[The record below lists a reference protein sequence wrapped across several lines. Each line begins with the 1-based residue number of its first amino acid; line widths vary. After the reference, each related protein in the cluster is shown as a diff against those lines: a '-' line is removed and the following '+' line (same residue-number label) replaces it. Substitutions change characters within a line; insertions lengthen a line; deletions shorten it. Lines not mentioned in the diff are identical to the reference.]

1 MNILRKEA
9 KPVLGCTGPTLVS
22 FAVSAAKD
30 AIGGNPESVKVYVDR
45 DTYKNSISVDIPGTQ
60 KMGLSI
66 TAALGAV
73 CGDSRLGLEVLK
85 T

>member
-1 MNILRKEA
+1 M
-9 KPVLGCTGPTLVS
+9 S

-30 AIGGNPESVKVYVDR
+30 AIGGNPELVKIYLDR
-45 DTYKNSISVDIPGTQ
+45 DTYKHSISVDIPGTQ

-66 TAALGAV
+66 TTALGAV
-73 CGDSRLGLEVLK
+73 CGDSRLGPEVLK